1 MKSLFLANM
10 KKNILYTVLL
20 FCSSLSVFAN
30 FDQNENMQKAYSYII
45 NLEFDLGREYIE
57 KERILNPENGLIL
70 LNENYIDFLTIT
82 IGEEKNYFEK
92 WEYLKSERLQ
102 KLSKNDENSPYY
114 FYSQAEINLQWA
126 FSRLK
131 FEEYFTAALE
141 LKSAYSLLKKNE
153 QKFSEFDLNKKG
165 LGVLYSLIGSIPDD
179 YQWVVSLIGME
190 GGVNKGLTE
199 LDYLIEK
206 SKTDSILEI
215 YNTELLFLSTTLHLQ
230 LTENKNKFQSL
241 LDEIDEDYKS
251 HLLLTFAAARLSQKL
266 GANKNTILILENKPT
281 SDSYFQFSYLDYLL
295 GMSKLYELDKTSK
308 EYFVKFLDE
317 TKGDN
322 YVKSAYQ
329 KMAWISILLEENNH
343 KNYYKKVILEGTTF
357 LESDKQAL
365 KEAKKGIT
373 PHPSLLKS
381 RLLFD
386 GGYYE
391 KAEEI
396 LILLNPE
403 KFKNTINVIEYWYRL
418 GRVSQSLERDD
429 KTIISLF
436 NESYNIGKNST
447 LYYGAMSAL
456 QIAYV
461 YLNAGNTIKAK
472 EYFEKCL
479 SMSDFDY
486 EDGIK
491 IKAKS
496 ALNNIDN

>member
-1 MKSLFLANM
+1 
-10 KKNILYTVLL
+10 
-20 FCSSLSVFAN
+20 
-30 FDQNENMQKAYSYII
+30 MQKAYSHII

-57 KERILNPENGLIL
+57 KEKKSNPENGLIL

-82 IGEEKNYFEK
+82 IGEDKIYFEK

-102 KLSKNDENSPYY
+102 KLSKNDESSPYY
-114 FYSQAEINLQWA
+114 LYSQAEINLQWA

-153 QKFSEFDLNKKG
+153 QKFPEFDLNKKG

-179 YQWVVSLIGME
+179 CKWVVSLIGME
-190 GGVNKGLTE
+190 GGVNMGLSE

-206 SKTDSILEI
+206 SKTDSNLEI

-230 LTENKNKFQSL
+230 LTENKIKFQSL

-251 HLLLTFAAARLSQKL
+251 NLLLTFSAARLSQKL
-266 GANKNTILILENKPT
+266 GTNKNTILILENKPK
-281 SDSYFQFSYLDYLL
+281 SDSYFQFSYLEYLM
-295 GMSKLYELDKTSK
+295 GMSKLYELDKTAE

-317 TKGDN
+317 TNGDN
-322 YVKSAYQ
+322 YIKSAYQ
-329 KMAWISILLEENNH
+329 KLAWISFFLGENKH
-343 KNYYKKVILEGTTF
+343 ENYYKKVISEGAVF
-357 LESDKQAL
+357 LETDKQAL
-365 KEAKKGIT
+365 KEAKMGVH

-386 GGYYE
+386 GGYYQ

-396 LILLNPE
+396 LIEINPSS
-403 KFKNTINVIEYWYRL
+403 FRNTINVIEYWYRL

>member
-1 MKSLFLANM
+1 MKSLFLVNM
-10 KKNILYTVLL
+10 KKNIFYTFLL
-20 FCSSLSVFAN
+20 FCSSFSVFAN
-30 FDQNENMQKAYSYII
+30 FDQNKNMRKAYLHII
-45 NLEFDLGREYIE
+45 DLEFDLGREYIE

-82 IGEEKNYFEK
+82 IGEEKSYFEK

-102 KLSKNDENSPYY
+102 KLSENDENSPYY
-114 FYSQAEINLQWA
+114 LYSQSEINLQWA

-153 QKFSEFDLNKKG
+153 QKFPEFDLNKKG

-190 GGVNKGLTE
+190 GGVNKGLSK

-295 GMSKLYELDKTSK
+295 GMSKLYELDIDSK
-308 EYFVKFLDE
+308 EYFVRFLDK

-329 KMAWISILLEENNH
+329 KMAWISILLEENNQ
-343 KNYYKKVILEGTTF
+343 KNYYFV
-357 LESDKQAL
+357 
-365 KEAKKGIT
+365 
-373 PHPSLLKS
+373 
-381 RLLFD
+381 
-386 GGYYE
+386 
-391 KAEEI
+391 
-396 LILLNPE
+396 
-403 KFKNTINVIEYWYRL
+403 
-418 GRVSQSLERDD
+418 
-429 KTIISLF
+429 
-436 NESYNIGKNST
+436 
-447 LYYGAMSAL
+447 
-456 QIAYV
+456 
-461 YLNAGNTIKAK
+461 
-472 EYFEKCL
+472 
-479 SMSDFDY
+479 
-486 EDGIK
+486 
-491 IKAKS
+491 
-496 ALNNIDN
+496 